1 MAVAEL
7 REILAETAIKAPTT
21 ALEIA
26 GENAAS
32 LQILKDQD
40 EELQEMEA
48 ATRLFEE
55 NHQEAIS
62 VRRLLLLEARK
73 VQAATVATVF
83 QGYRF

>member
-1 MAVAEL
+1 
-7 REILAETAIKAPTT
+7 
-21 ALEIA
+21 
-26 GENAAS
+26 